1 MPLQKCMH
9 TWGRFVFLKRVK
21 SMVKSISHSLKKFLH
36 IDSVRGILKVQ
47 KEATVH
53 KVVGR

>member
-1 MPLQKCMH
+1 M
-9 TWGRFVFLKRVK
+9 KRVK